1 MSTLTATAA
10 ERILE
15 GLSRAQQDAV
25 VHGEGPLLIIAGAGT
40 GKTTVLTRRI
50 AHLISSKRARPEEV
64 LALTFTEKAAVEM
77 AERVD
82 QLIPYG
88 YAETC
93 IGTFHAF
100 GDRILRESALEVG
113 LGPEFRVLTRP
124 EQIIFLRE
132 RLWRLPLRR
141 FRPLGDPTRHLGALL
156 GLVSRAKDEDI
167 SPSAYKAWAEA
178 RLVTA
183 PGGSGGRSASP
194 SSMSG
199 APDSLRRGA
208 DDAAAPD
215 SLRRAAEDV
224 AERHIELAGFYEAYQ
239 QLLTEAGAVDF
250 GDQICRALALLRE
263 RPAVLATLRAR
274 YRYILVDEFQDTNRA
289 QLEMVRLLAGGPGGR
304 DAPPSSVSEEPDSLR
319 RRAEDPDRPNVT
331 VVGDDDQAIYRW
343 RGAAAGNLIAFRNLY
358 PGAREVVL
366 TDNHRSTQV
375 ILDAAGRLISY
386 NNPYRLEAMAGID
399 KRLRSVRAR
408 GGPEDPAVRH
418 VHFDTVSAE
427 ADGVAALVAE
437 RLRQGFRPRDVA
449 ILVRSNDDADPFLR
463 ALNVRAIP
471 HRFTGSRGLYSRE
484 EVRLL
489 VCFLRALANP
499 DDSVSLFYLA
509 ASEVYRV
516 PEADLLRL
524 NRYAAR
530 KTRPL
535 MEVMR
540 GLPTNE
546 ELAGVGG
553 EARERIER
561 LLAGLDA
568 AMEDVPRRRTGE
580 VLYRFLQSSGFLARL
595 SREANAESE
604 ARVKNVAKFFDA
616 VKAYGEVAEHDRVP
630 AFVAHLD
637 LLREAGDDPAVAEA
651 DPDEDAVSVL
661 TVHKAKGLEFP
672 VVLLV
677 SCVEQKF
684 PVKRRTD
691 PLELPAELMEE
702 GLGGVDAHLH
712 EERRLFYVGM
722 TRAKE
727 ELVLT
732 SAGDYGTA
740 RIRKLSRFVVE
751 ALDLPS
757 PAPAPRK
764 SLAVEALAR
773 HQPAP
778 EPRPGV
784 EGPMREDEVLHLS
797 FRQMDD
803 YETCPLKYKYVH
815 RLRVPL
821 LVHHRVVYGS
831 AIHKAVQELF
841 RARLQARP
849 FGEDEVV
856 AAFRAAW
863 VSEGF
868 LSREHEEQRLAA
880 GEAALRRFHRE
891 EAASPLAP
899 TGVEQEFAFTV
910 DRTRVVGRYDL
921 VVERA
926 GRVTI
931 LDFKTGD
938 VDDLK
943 RAQQRA
949 IESLQLDIYALAHL
963 KNTGRLPDW
972 VELRFLESGLAGG
985 KRPTMDEAARTEAR
999 IRDIAGLIRRRDFSP
1014 RPSFMAC
1021 GLCAFREICP
1031 HTARGPEADV

>member
-1 MSTLTATAA
+1 MATAVVTA
-10 ERILE
+10 EDRVLD
-15 GLSRAQQDAV
+15 GLSERQRAAV
-25 VHGEGPLLIIAGAGT
+25 LHGEGPLLIIAGAGT

-88 YAETC
+88 YAETW

-100 GDRILRESALEVG
+100 GDRILREWALEIG

-132 RLWRLPLRR
+132 RLWRLPLKR

-167 SPSAYKAWAEA
+167 SPSAYKSWAEA

-183 PGGSGGRSASP
+183 R
-194 SSMSG
+194 
-199 APDSLRRGA
+199 
-208 DDAAAPD
+208 DDAA
-215 SLRRAAEDV
+215 RDV
-224 AERHIELAGFYEAYQ
+224 AERHVELAGFYEAYQ
-239 QLLTEAGAVDF
+239 QLLAEAGAVDF
-250 GDQICRALALLRE
+250 GDQICRALTLLRE
-263 RPAVLATLRAR
+263 RPAVLAALRAR

-289 QLEMVRLLAGGPGGR
+289 QLEMVRLLAG
-304 DAPPSSVSEEPDSLR
+304 
-319 RRAEDPDRPNVT
+319 PDRPNVT

-343 RGAAAGNLIAFRNLY
+343 RGAAAGNLLAFRKLY

-366 TDNHRSTQV
+366 TDNHRSAQV

-386 NNPYRLEAMAGID
+386 NNPYRLEAIAGID
-399 KRLRSVRAR
+399 KRLRSVGGQ
-408 GGPEDPAVRH
+408 GGPGGAVRH

-449 ILVRSNDDADPFLR
+449 LLVRSNDDADPFLR
-463 ALNVRAIP
+463 ALNVRGIP
-471 HRFTGSRGLYSRE
+471 HRFTGSRGLYARE

-499 DDSVSLFYLA
+499 DDSISLFYLA

-540 GLPTNE
+540 GLATND

-553 EARERIER
+553 PARERVER

-568 AMEDVPRRRTGE
+568 AAEDLPRRRTGE

-604 ARVKNVAKFFDA
+604 ARVKNVAKFFEA

-651 DPDEDAVSVL
+651 DPDDDAVSVL

-684 PVKRRTD
+684 PVKRRSD
-691 PLELPAELMEE
+691 PLELPAELVED

-727 ELVLT
+727 ELMLT
-732 SAGDYGTA
+732 SAADYGTA

-751 ALDLPS
+751 ALDLAS

-764 SLAVEALAR
+764 SQALEALAR

-778 EPRPGV
+778 EPSPGA

-797 FRQMDD
+797 FRQIDD

-841 RARLQARP
+841 RARLQGRP
-849 FGEDEVV
+849 FGEDDLVS
-856 AAFRAAW
+856 AFRAAW

-880 GEAALRRFHRE
+880 GEGALRRFHRE

-899 TGVEQEFAFTV
+899 TGVEQEFAFNV
-910 DRTRVVGRYDL
+910 ERTRVVGRYDL
-921 VVERA
+921 VVERG

-985 KRPTMDEAARTEAR
+985 KRPTPEEAARTETR

-1031 HTARGPEADV
+1031 HTARGPEADTR

>member
-1 MSTLTATAA
+1 MATAVLA
-10 ERILE
+10 SEERVLE
-15 GLSRAQQDAV
+15 GLSERQRAAV
-25 VHGEGPLLIIAGAGT
+25 LHGEGPLLIIAGAGT

-88 YAETC
+88 YAETR

-100 GDRILRESALEVG
+100 GDRILREWALEIG

-132 RLWRLPLRR
+132 RLWRLPLKR

-156 GLVSRAKDEDI
+156 GMVSRAKDEDI
-167 SPSAYKAWAEA
+167 APSTYKSWAEA
-178 RLVTA
+178 RLVLA
-183 PGGSGGRSASP
+183 QGGSGGRSASP
-194 SSMSG
+194 SSMSE
-199 APDSLRRGA
+199 APDSFRREAEGGSGGRSASPSSMSEAPDSFRREA
-208 DDAAAPD
+208 DDAAK
-215 SLRRAAEDV
+215 DV
-224 AERHIELAGFYEAYQ
+224 AERHVELAGFYEAYQ
-239 QLLTEAGAVDF
+239 QLLAEAGAVDF
-250 GDQICRALALLRE
+250 GDQICRALTLLRE
-263 RPAVLATLRAR
+263 RPAVLAALRAR

-289 QLEMVRLLAGGPGGR
+289 QLEMVRLLAG
-304 DAPPSSVSEEPDSLR
+304 
-319 RRAEDPDRPNVT
+319 PDRPNVT

-343 RGAAAGNLIAFRNLY
+343 RGAAAGNLLAFRNFY

-386 NNPYRLEAMAGID
+386 NNPYRLEAIAGID
-399 KRLRSVRAR
+399 KRLRSQRGA
-408 GGPEDPAVRH
+408 GGPVRH

-449 ILVRSNDDADPFLR
+449 LLVRSNDDADPFLR
-463 ALNVRAIP
+463 ALNVRGIP
-471 HRFTGSRGLYSRE
+471 HRFTGSRGLYARE

-499 DDSVSLFYLA
+499 DDSISLFYLA

-540 GLPTNE
+540 GLATND

-553 EARERIER
+553 AARERIER

-568 AMEDVPRRRTGE
+568 AAEDLPQRRTGE

-604 ARVKNVAKFFDA
+604 ARVKNVAKFFEA

-651 DPDEDAVSVL
+651 DPNEDAVSVL

-684 PVKRRTD
+684 PVKRRSD
-691 PLELPAELMEE
+691 PLELPAELVED

-727 ELVLT
+727 ELMLT
-732 SAGDYGTA
+732 SAADYGTA

-751 ALDLPS
+751 ALDLAS
-757 PAPAPRK
+757 PAPTPRK
-764 SLAVEALAR
+764 SQALEALAR

-778 EPRPGV
+778 EPSPGA
-784 EGPMREDEVLHLS
+784 EGPMREDEALHLS
-797 FRQMDD
+797 FRQIDD

-841 RARLQARP
+841 RARLQGRP
-849 FGEDEVV
+849 FGEDDLVS
-856 AAFRAAW
+856 AFRAAW

-880 GEAALRRFHRE
+880 GEGALRRFHRE

-899 TGVEQEFAFTV
+899 TGVEQEFAFNLE
-910 DRTRVVGRYDL
+910 RTRVVGRYDL

-949 IESLQLDIYALAHL
+949 VESLQLDIYALAHL
-963 KNTGRLPDW
+963 KNTGRLPNW

-985 KRPTMDEAARTEAR
+985 KRPTLEEAARTETR
-999 IRDIAGLIRRRDFSP
+999 IRDIATLIRRRDFTP

-1031 HTARGPEADV
+1031 HTARGPETEREY

>member
-1 MSTLTATAA
+1 MAA
-10 ERILE
+10 VIVGVQERVLE
-15 GLSRAQQDAV
+15 GLSERQRDAV
-25 VHGEGPLLIIAGAGT
+25 LHGEGPLLIIAGAGT

-178 RLVTA
+178 RLLTA
-183 PGGSGGRSASP
+183 TGGSGGRDAPP
-194 SSMSG
+194 SSMSE
-199 APDSLRRGA
+199 APDSLRRVA
-208 DDAAAPD
+208 DDAARDAG
-215 SLRRAAEDV
+215 
-224 AERHIELAGFYEAYQ
+224 ERHVELAGFYEAYQ
-239 QLLTEAGAVDF
+239 RLLAEAGAVDF

-274 YRYILVDEFQDTNRA
+274 YRYVLVDEFQDTNRA
-289 QLEMVRLLAGGPGGR
+289 QLEMVRLLAGGS
-304 DAPPSSVSEEPDSLR
+304 DA
-319 RRAEDPDRPNVT
+319 RPNVT

-386 NNPYRLEAMAGID
+386 NNPYRLEAMTGID
-399 KRLRSVRAR
+399 KRLRSVRRPA
-408 GGPEDPAVRH
+408 PERANDPPVRH

-427 ADGVAALVAE
+427 ADGVAALVAD

-449 ILVRSNDDADPFLR
+449 LLVRSNDDADPFLR
-463 ALNVRAIP
+463 ALNVRGIP
-471 HRFTGSRGLYSRE
+471 HRFTGSRGLYARE

-540 GLPTNE
+540 GLPTND

-553 EARERIER
+553 EAREAVVR
-561 LLAGLDA
+561 LLAGLDSA
-568 AMEDVPRRRTGE
+568 AEDLPKRRTGE

-604 ARVKNVAKFFDA
+604 ARVKNVAKFFDV

-672 VVLLV
+672 VVFLV

-691 PLELPAELMEE
+691 PLELPAELVEE

-732 SAGDYGTA
+732 SAGDYGAA

-757 PAPAPRK
+757 PAPRPRK
-764 SLAVEALAR
+764 SQALEALAR
-773 HQPAP
+773 HQAAP
-778 EPRPGV
+778 EPAVGA
-784 EGPMREDEVLHLS
+784 EGPMREDEVLRLS
-797 FRQMDD
+797 FRQIDD

-821 LVHHRVVYGS
+821 LIHHRVVYGS

-841 RARLQARP
+841 RARLQGRA
-849 FGEDEVV
+849 FAEDDLV

-899 TGVEQEFAFTV
+899 TGVEQEFAFAV

-921 VVERA
+921 VVELG

-938 VDDLK
+938 VDDLE

-949 IESLQLDIYALAHL
+949 RESLQLDIYALAHL
-963 KNTGRLPDW
+963 RNTGRLPDW

-985 KRPTMDEAARTEAR
+985 KRPTTDEAARTEAR
-999 IRDIAGLIRRRDFSP
+999 IRHIAGLIREREFSP
-1014 RPSFMAC
+1014 RPSYMAC
-1021 GLCAFREICP
+1021 GLCAFRDICP
-1031 HTARGPEADV
+1031 HTARGPEGEAP

>member
-1 MSTLTATAA
+1 METLVLASE
-10 ERILE
+10 ERVLE
-15 GLSRAQQDAV
+15 GLSGRQRDAV
-25 VHGEGPLLIIAGAGT
+25 LHGDGPLLIIAGAGT

-88 YAETC
+88 YAETR

-100 GDRILRESALEVG
+100 GDRILRESALEAG

-132 RLWRLPLRR
+132 RLWRLPLKR

-156 GLVSRAKDEDI
+156 GLVSRAKDEDVA
-167 SPSAYKAWAEA
+167 PAAYKAWAEA
-178 RLVTA
+178 RLLTA
-183 PGGSGGRSASP
+183 P
-194 SSMSG
+194 
-199 APDSLRRGA
+199 
-208 DDAAAPD
+208 DDTARDA
-215 SLRRAAEDV
+215 
-224 AERHIELAGFYEAYQ
+224 AERHVELAGFYEAYQ
-239 QLLTEAGAVDF
+239 RLLAEAGAVDF
-250 GDQICRALALLRE
+250 GDQIGRALALLRE
-263 RPAVLATLRAR
+263 RPAVLAALRAR

-289 QLEMVRLLAGGPGGR
+289 QLEMVRLIAG
-304 DAPPSSVSEEPDSLR
+304 D
-319 RRAEDPDRPNVT
+319 DRPNVT

-343 RGAAAGNLIAFRNLY
+343 RGAAAGNLVAFRNLY

-386 NNPYRLEAMAGID
+386 NNPYRLEAMTGID
-399 KRLRSVRAR
+399 KRLRSQR
-408 GGPEDPAVRH
+408 GPGPAVRH
-418 VHFDTVSAE
+418 IHFDTVSTE

-449 ILVRSNDDADPFLR
+449 LLVRSNDDADPFLR

-471 HRFTGSRGLYSRE
+471 HRFTGSRGLYARE

-540 GLPTNE
+540 ALPTNE

-568 AMEDVPRRRTGE
+568 ATGDVPRRRTGE

-595 SREANAESE
+595 SREADAESE

-651 DPDEDAVSVL
+651 DFDQDAVSVL

-672 VVLLV
+672 LVFLV

-684 PVKRRTD
+684 PVKRRPD
-691 PLELPAELMEE
+691 PLELPPELVEE

-751 ALDLPS
+751 ALDLAS
-757 PAPAPRK
+757 PAPATRK

-778 EPRPGV
+778 EPAPAV
-784 EGPMREDEVLHLS
+784 EGPMPEDEVLHLS

-841 RARLQARP
+841 RARLQARA
-849 FGEDEVV
+849 FGEDDLV

-880 GEAALRRFHRE
+880 GEDALRRFHRE
-891 EAASPLAP
+891 EARSPLAP
-899 TGVEQEFAFTV
+899 TG
-910 DRTRVVGRYDL
+910 
-921 VVERA
+921 
-926 GRVTI
+926 
-931 LDFKTGD
+931 
-938 VDDLK
+938 
-943 RAQQRA
+943 
-949 IESLQLDIYALAHL
+949 
-963 KNTGRLPDW
+963 
-972 VELRFLESGLAGG
+972 
-985 KRPTMDEAARTEAR
+985 
-999 IRDIAGLIRRRDFSP
+999 
-1014 RPSFMAC
+1014 
-1021 GLCAFREICP
+1021 
-1031 HTARGPEADV
+1031 

>member
-1 MSTLTATAA
+1 MLTVPAGHRRVPDSGMATALVTA
-10 ERILE
+10 EDRVLD
-15 GLSRAQQDAV
+15 GLSERQRAAV
-25 VHGEGPLLIIAGAGT
+25 LHGEGPLLIIAGAGT

-88 YAETC
+88 YAETR

-156 GLVSRAKDEDI
+156 SLVSRAKDEDI
-167 SPSAYKAWAEA
+167 SPAAYKSWAEA
-178 RLVTA
+178 RLLTA
-183 PGGSGGRSASP
+183 Q
-194 SSMSG
+194 
-199 APDSLRRGA
+199 
-208 DDAAAPD
+208 DDPARDA
-215 SLRRAAEDV
+215 
-224 AERHIELAGFYEAYQ
+224 AERHVELAGFYGAYQ
-239 QLLTEAGAVDF
+239 QLLAEAGAVDF
-250 GDQICRALALLRE
+250 GDQIGRALGLLRE
-263 RPAVLATLRAR
+263 RPAVLAALRGR

-289 QLEMVRLLAGGPGGR
+289 QLEMVRLLAG
-304 DAPPSSVSEEPDSLR
+304 
-319 RRAEDPDRPNVT
+319 PDRPNVT

-358 PGAREVVL
+358 PGAHEVVL

-399 KRLRSVRAR
+399 KRLRSERR
-408 GGPEDPAVRH
+408 TGPAVRH

-449 ILVRSNDDADPFLR
+449 LLVRSNDDADPYLR
-463 ALNVRAIP
+463 ALNVRGIP
-471 HRFTGSRGLYSRE
+471 HRFTGSRGLYARE

-499 DDSVSLFYLA
+499 DDSISLFYLA

-530 KTRPL
+530 RTRPL

-540 GLPTNE
+540 GLTGNE

-561 LLAGLDA
+561 LLAALDA
-568 AMEDVPRRRTGE
+568 ATEDVPRRRTGE
-580 VLYRFLQSSGFLARL
+580 VLYRFLQSSGYLARL

-672 VVLLV
+672 VVFLV

-691 PLELPAELMEE
+691 PLELPAELVEE
-702 GLGGVDAHLH
+702 GLGGADAHLH

-727 ELVLT
+727 ELLLT

-751 ALDLPS
+751 ALDLAS

-764 SLAVEALAR
+764 SQALEALAR

-778 EPRPGV
+778 EPSPGA
-784 EGPMREDEVLHLS
+784 EAPMRDEEVLHLS
-797 FRQMDD
+797 FRQIDD

-841 RARLQARP
+841 RARLQGRP
-849 FGEDEVV
+849 FGEDDLV

-863 VSEGF
+863 ISEGF

-880 GEAALRRFHRE
+880 GEAALLRFQRD
-891 EAASPLAP
+891 EAVHPLAP
-899 TGVEQEFAFTV
+899 SGVEQEFAFNV
-910 DRTRVVGRYDL
+910 ERTRVVGRYDL
-921 VVERA
+921 VVERE

-938 VDDLK
+938 IDDLK
-943 RAQQRA
+943 RAQERA
-949 IESLQLDIYALAHL
+949 RESLQLDIYALAHL

-985 KRPTMDEAARTEAR
+985 KRPTLEEAARTETR
-999 IRDIAGLIRRRDFSP
+999 IREIAALIRRRDFTP

-1031 HTARGPEADV
+1031 HTARGPETETDVP